1 MNSLRKKILNGW
13 RKTNMPAVEPLESR
27 TLFDLVPAIAST
39 LPASLIATI
48 KTNDAVTVNLK
59 NTGGAT
65 ISGSYT
71 LSLFASLDQTLDG
84 SDTQIVSLTTN
95 LAPLKAGATHAV
107 KLKLAAFPDVAN
119 GDYFVLAEVTGS
131 LAGVGDNVATSG
143 STVAITDPFID
154 LSDSIVRN
162 GKTSVDPGQTSGG
175 EAVTIF
181 NNGNVMASGVVAIE
195 FEASTSPDGSS
206 PAFVVTEDETIRIAP
221 GKSKSFHNARKTAVG
236 SAPGAFYTVA
246 IVDPGNT
253 FDESNTTNNT
263 AIATVPLTILD
274 PYANLLGTFVG
285 PFDVLKGPDKGLTGT
300 TTWDITAENDTD
312 GHFSGTIDNSAGV
325 DSTVVGILT
334 TKGVITAIKTDTT
347 DTGVSSIKAKI
358 AVGKITGITDS
369 DNGNVS
375 NFGVLAQG

>member
-1 MNSLRKKILNGW
+1 MNSFRKKILNGW

-107 KLKLAAFPDVAN
+107 KLKLAAFPDVPN
-119 GDYFVLAEVTGS
+119 SDYFVLAEVTGS
-131 LAGVGDNVATSG
+131 LAGAGDNAAISG
-143 STVAITDPFID
+143 STIAITDPFID

-175 EAVTIF
+175 ETVTIF

-206 PAFVVTEDETIRIAP
+206 PAFVATEDETIRIAP

-236 SAPGAFYTVA
+236 SAPGSFYTVA

-358 AVGKITGITDS
+358 AASKITGITDS

-375 NFGVLAQG
+375 NFSVLAQG